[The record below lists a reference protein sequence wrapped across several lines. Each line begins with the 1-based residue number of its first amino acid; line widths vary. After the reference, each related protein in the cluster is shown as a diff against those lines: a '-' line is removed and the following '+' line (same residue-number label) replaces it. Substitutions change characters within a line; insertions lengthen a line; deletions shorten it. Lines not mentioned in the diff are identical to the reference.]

1 MKIGPQDNK
10 LAPLTP
16 APERKGS
23 SPAVKS
29 ALPAAVEPSAKVALS
44 ASASAASST
53 ASAAHATS
61 VVGDGS
67 FDGAKVGRIAQA
79 IRDGKFTVNAD
90 AIAEKLIRNAEEL
103 LGGRKPN

>member
-23 SPAVKS
+23 SPAVKG
-29 ALPAAVEPSAKVALS
+29 APPAAAEPSAKVALS
-44 ASASAASST
+44 ASASSS
-53 ASAAHATS
+53 ASAAHGTS

-67 FDGAKVGRIAQA
+67 FDSAKVGRIAQA

-90 AIAEKLIRNAEEL
+90 AIAEKLILNAEEL

>member
-44 ASASAASST
+44 ASAA
-53 ASAAHATS
+53 ASAANATS

-67 FDGAKVGRIAQA
+67 FDSAKVGRIAQA

-90 AIAEKLIRNAEEL
+90 AIAEKLILNAEEL